1 MNARGR
7 VLHSSPFALK
17 FSNSFIAAMK
27 KEPRMTEEQVNK
39 ERIQLIEEQKNEQ
52 MVAKHKA
59 ALAARSSSQ
68 RKSNLNGIRSIF
80 STQQNSRFET
90 PPPTPPRTSPLET
103 EFIVP
108 GLSPIA
114 KGGYNSQKYKK
125 PKKATILPKKPKK
138 ATILPK
144 KPKNATILPKKPK
157 KATILPKKPKK
168 VKAKK

>member
-1 MNARGR
+1 
-7 VLHSSPFALK
+7 
-17 FSNSFIAAMK
+17 
-27 KEPRMTEEQVNK
+27 
-39 ERIQLIEEQKNEQ
+39 
-52 MVAKHKA
+52 MVAKLKA

-68 RKSNLNGIRSIF
+68 RKSNLRATVLNGIRSIF

-103 EFIVP
+103 EFIEL
-108 GLSPIA
+108 GSSPVA

-125 PKKATILPKKPKK
+125 PTILPKKPKK
-138 ATILPK
+138 ATIL
-144 KPKNATILPKKPK
+144 AKKPK

>member
-7 VLHSSPFALK
+7 VLHSSPFALNL
-17 FSNSFIAAMK
+17 SNSFIAATK
-27 KEPRMTEEQVNK
+27 KKPHMTEEQVNK
-39 ERIQLIEEQKNEQ
+39 ERIQLIEKQKNEQ
-52 MVAKHKA
+52 MVAKLKA

-68 RKSNLNGIRSIF
+68 RKSNLRATVLNGIRSIF

-103 EFIVP
+103 GFIEL
-108 GLSPIA
+108 GLSPVA
-114 KGGYNSQKYKK
+114 KGGYNSRKYKK
-125 PKKATILPKKPKK
+125 PKKATILAKKPKK
-138 ATILPK
+138 
-144 KPKNATILPKKPK
+144 ATILPKKPK